1 MFRIR
6 YGFPTASLDAAA
18 AFMPFSTSLR
28 STKARKSF
36 AFIIGK
42 FAKSEADAIGLL
54 TVGIDANHS
63 IGMSA
68 NDDIKGLLELAQA
81 VGRAR
86 GWKLSTVS
94 LYAAQSGSLFNKMD
108 GGQVT
113 NLTIARRDAI
123 TKKLR
128 ALLAEDAA

>member
-1 MFRIR
+1 
-6 YGFPTASLDAAA
+6 
-18 AFMPFSTSLR
+18 
-28 STKARKSF
+28 
-36 AFIIGK
+36 
-42 FAKSEADAIGLL
+42 
-54 TVGIDANHS
+54 
-63 IGMSA
+63 MSA